1 MSVVDDMKI
10 KDTLIIFTRY
20 PEPGNV
26 KNRLIPVLGKDGAA
40 ALQNDMVK
48 HTLKTARDFATTD
61 GIVLEVHY
69 NGGDE
74 RKMEAL
80 FGTELSFIPQEGID
94 LGEKMHASFLRA
106 FTGGSQ
112 RVVLIGTDCPG
123 ITTAILR
130 QAFSAL
136 KGCDCAI
143 GPSADGGYYLIG
155 LKGPIPDIFRSIP
168 WGTGKVLKHTYEII
182 KGIGLQAVLLDRLSD
197 IDRPE
202 DLPSWYEAAK
212 ARLLPMIS
220 VIIPAIDEKIFIRQ
234 TVRSALAGK
243 NVEVIVADG
252 GSIDGTRELSAS
264 LGARVVPTHKGRA
277 AQMNEGVGHALGDIL
292 LFVHADSVLPRGY
305 DDAIRSALA
314 DSDVA
319 AGAFSLSFHEGD
331 FVMDLIAFGANLRSR
346 YLKLPYGDQGFF
358 VRKGTFYNAGG
369 FPEVPI
375 MEDVA
380 FIRTM
385 KKKGRVVILHS
396 KVSTSS
402 RRFQAV
408 SPFRT
413 WVLNQLAMV
422 GFFLGMPLDDL
433 AVLYRGRERSIGVWM
448 KQLIIAAKKRITR
461 RA

>member
-40 ALQNDMVK
+40 ALQNDMAK

-69 NGGDE
+69 NGGDK
-74 RKMEAL
+74 RKMETL
-80 FGTELSFIPQEGID
+80 FGKELCFIPQEGID

-106 FTGGSQ
+106 FNGGSQ

-168 WGTGKVLKHTYEII
+168 WGTGTVLKHTYEII
-182 KGIGLQAVLLDRLSD
+182 KGIGLQVVLLGRLSD

-202 DLPSWYEAAK
+202 DLSSWHEAAK
-212 ARLLPMIS
+212 ARSLPMIS

-234 TVRSALAGK
+234 TVKSALAGK

-252 GSIDGTRELSAS
+252 GSIDGMRELAAS

-277 AQMNEGVGHALGDIL
+277 AQMNEGAGHALGDIL

-305 DDAIRSALA
+305 DDTIRSALA
-314 DSDVA
+314 DFDVA
-319 AGAFSLSFHEGD
+319 AGAFSLGFHEGD
-331 FVMDLIAFGANLRSR
+331 FAMDLIAFGANLRSR

-358 VRKGTFYNAGG
+358 VRKGTFHNAGG
-369 FPEVPI
+369 FPELPI

-402 RRFQAV
+402 RRFQAI

-413 WVLNQLAMV
+413 WVLNQLAMA
-422 GFFLGMPLDDL
+422 GFFLGMPIDDL
-433 AVLYRGRERSIGVWM
+433 AVLYRSRERSIGVWM
-448 KQLIIAAKKRITR
+448 KQLMMAVRNRVIR

>member
-1 MSVVDDMKI
+1 MSVVGDMKI

-40 ALQNDMVK
+40 ILQNDMAK
-48 HTLKTARDFATTD
+48 HALKTARNFATTD

-69 NGGDE
+69 HGGDE

-80 FGTELSFIPQEGID
+80 FGTELCFIPQEGTD
-94 LGEKMHASFLRA
+94 LGEKMHTSFLRA

-136 KGCDCAI
+136 EGCDCVI

-155 LKGPIPDIFRSIP
+155 LKGPIPEIFRSIP
-168 WGTGKVLKHTYEII
+168 WGTGIVLKHTYEIL
-182 KGIGLQAVLLDRLSD
+182 KGLGLQVVLLDRLPD

-202 DLPSWYEAAK
+202 DLSSWHEAAS

-220 VIIPAIDEKIFIRQ
+220 VIIPAIDEKTFIRK
-234 TVRSALAGK
+234 TLKSALAGK

-264 LGARVVPTHKGRA
+264 LGARVVPTLKGRA
-277 AQMNEGVGHALGDIL
+277 AQMNEGAGHALGDIL
-292 LFVHADSVLPRGY
+292 LFLHADSVLPRGY
-305 DDAIRSALA
+305 DDAIRSALV
-314 DSDVA
+314 DPDVV
-319 AGAFSLSFHEGD
+319 AGAFSLGFHEGD
-331 FVMDLIAFGANLRSR
+331 FVMDFIAFGANLRSR
-346 YLKLPYGDQGFF
+346 YLKIPYGDQGFF
-358 VRKGTFYNAGG
+358 VMKDTFYHVRG
-369 FPEVPI
+369 FPELPI

-380 FIRTM
+380 FIRAM
-385 KKKGRVVILHS
+385 KKRGRVVILPS
-396 KVSTSS
+396 KVATSS

-408 SPFRT
+408 GPFRT
-413 WVLNQLAMV
+413 WVLNQLAMM
-422 GFFLGMPLDDL
+422 GFFLGMPIDDL
-433 AVLYRGRERSIGVWM
+433 AALYQGRERSMGIWM
-448 KQLIIAAKKRITR
+448 KQLIKACIKRKH
-461 RA
+461 